1 MVVSDFSKK
10 VKFVP
15 KLGLWVALASGLW
28 LTLAPITVSHAATV
42 IQEEVVCPIGG
53 ESFTATYARSGTMF
67 GRQLDFRPVGPIIV
81 PSPLAICPSNHLV
94 LYQDFT
100 EDELAQLADY
110 INTPEYQHAAETE
123 TSYYLKYL
131 LQQELG
137 ATREKSTVD
146 LVDTAGTL
154 IEATW
159 EAQNFVSQAFIDGAA
174 AEEQQQ
180 YQKRFARYAA
190 ASIDAT
196 EKALAEVSPPN
207 EPLFQQQMS
216 LLLIAADFERRLGRF
231 ADAQNSIEAL
241 LNISEDGWISESYV
255 GIAKQQLDWI
265 KQHNTEPQVIAP
277 FE

>member
-1 MVVSDFSKK
+1 MGGVSQWSLVDASAHNCESCCDSHTRRGCLPYWWGELYSDICPFRHDVWQAAGFS
-10 VKFVP
+10 
-15 KLGLWVALASGLW
+15 S
-28 LTLAPITVSHAATV
+28 
-42 IQEEVVCPIGG
+42 
-53 ESFTATYARSGTMF
+53 R
-67 GRQLDFRPVGPIIV
+67 GPIIV